1 MVFLLTSLRAK
12 DPTSFQSLKK
22 KKEKEQIRKKKSSQT
37 ADSQNRRFAGFY
49 RFCPVS
55 SGLTAYPVQ

>member
-22 KKEKEQIRKKKSSQT
+22 KKEKEQIRKKKAVKPPIRKT
-37 ADSQNRRFAGFY
+37 AGSPVFTGFVRF
-49 RFCPVS
+49 RPV
-55 SGLTAYPVQ
+55 